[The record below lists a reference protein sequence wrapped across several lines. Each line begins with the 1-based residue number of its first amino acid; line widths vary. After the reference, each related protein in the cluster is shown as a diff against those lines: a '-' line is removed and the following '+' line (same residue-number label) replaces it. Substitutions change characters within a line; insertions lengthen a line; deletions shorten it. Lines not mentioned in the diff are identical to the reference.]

1 MNEEPVGH
9 ANLARSY
16 VLWVLLVILAFNY
29 TDRFA
34 LGLVLEDIKR
44 DLALSDSQL
53 GFMTGLAFAVF
64 YAAMGIPIA
73 RWADYG
79 NRVTIIGLTTAVW
92 SAMVALCGASRTFLQ
107 LVLIRIG
114 VGIGE
119 AGCIPPAQSLIGDYF
134 SRAELP
140 KALALYMQGATLS
153 VFLGYFVAG
162 WVNEMYGWRAMF
174 LVISAPGVLM
184 AVLARTTLKEPRLE
198 KSRSRPETQIAPA
211 TQDRAPMRDVVVTLW
226 RSEPFRH
233 LLFSFAL
240 MTFFNYGLLNWQPA
254 YLVRRF
260 GLGTGELG
268 TWLAC
273 IYGFSTLIGLY
284 LGGELASRYCA
295 NSPKFQLRAMAAVTA
310 GFGGALWAPIYFT
323 HDYRVAFAL
332 MALSNLGG
340 TMIFGPMFA
349 TMQSIIPTEMRA
361 IAIAIVYLC
370 ANLLGMGLGPFAVG
384 ALSDAL
390 RHSVGDDSLRY
401 ALLAMCPG
409 YFWAAWHLWR
419 AGDTIN
425 RATALRIQTR
435 LA

>member
-1 MNEEPVGH
+1 
-9 ANLARSY
+9 
-16 VLWVLLVILAFNY
+16 LLVILAFNY

-34 LGLVLEDIKR
+34 LGLVLEDIRR
-44 DLALSDSQL
+44 DLALSDSEL

-79 NRVTIIGLTTAVW
+79 NRVSIVALTTAVW
-92 SAMVALCGASRTFLQ
+92 SVMVALCGASRTFLQ

-134 SRAELP
+134 TRAELP
-140 KALALYMQGATLS
+140 KALAMYMQGATLS

-162 WVNEMYGWRAMF
+162 WVNETYGWRVMF
-174 LVISAPGVLM
+174 LVLSAPGLLM
-184 AVLARTTLKEPRLE
+184 AALAGTTLKEPRLE
-198 KSRSRPETQIAPA
+198 KSVTPREAHPA
-211 TQDRAPMRDVVVTLW
+211 LVAQDRAPVRDVVVRLW
-226 RSEPFRH
+226 GSESFRH
-233 LLFSFAL
+233 LLLSFAL
-240 MTFFNYGLLNWQPA
+240 MSFFNYGLLNWQPA

-273 IYGFSTLIGLY
+273 IYGVSTLIGLY
-284 LGGELASRYCA
+284 LGGELASRYGA
-295 NSPKFQLRAMAAVTA
+295 MGPKFQLRVMAVVTA
-310 GFGGALWAPIYFT
+310 GFGGALWAPIYFSG
-323 HDYRVAFAL
+323 DYRLAFAL

-340 TMIFGPMFA
+340 TTIFGPMFA
-349 TMQSIIPTEMRA
+349 ILQGIVPSEMRA

-370 ANLLGMGLGPFAVG
+370 ANLVGMGLGPFAVG

-390 RHSVGDDSLRY
+390 RHSVGEDSLRY

-409 YFWAAWHLWR
+409 YLWAAWHLWR
-419 AGDTIN
+419 ASDTIH
-425 RATALRIQTR
+425 RDMAMSFQTR
-435 LA
+435 ITA